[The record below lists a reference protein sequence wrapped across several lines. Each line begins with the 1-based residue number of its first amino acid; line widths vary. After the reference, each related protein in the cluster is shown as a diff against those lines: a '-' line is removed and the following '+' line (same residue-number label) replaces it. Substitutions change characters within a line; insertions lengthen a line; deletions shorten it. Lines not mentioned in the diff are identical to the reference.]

1 MLQAASLNSG
11 KKDFKDF
18 TFSAREW
25 SAPTMVDPDEIRARL
40 ESLKLEGRKI
50 MQMKLIGLSYFHV
63 RDWIESHAYDVL
75 DQLDEEERQRQSSYN
90 NIAPDILF
98 GRNAVIDEPLLIE
111 FEDGN
116 IFEIETPQQPEF
128 RFSMNCIPWWIDA
141 GTNLPNLDA
150 MWTRTI
156 KHNR

>member
-50 MQMKLIGLSYFHV
+50 KQMKLIGLSYFS
-63 RDWIESHAYDVL
+63 RS
-75 DQLDEEERQRQSSYN
+75 QLDR
-90 NIAPDILF
+90 
-98 GRNAVIDEPLLIE
+98 EP
-111 FEDGN
+111 
-116 IFEIETPQQPEF
+116 
-128 RFSMNCIPWWIDA
+128 CI
-141 GTNLPNLDA
+141 
-150 MWTRTI
+150 
-156 KHNR
+156 